1 MPRPAWA
8 SYPLSFS
15 KMGVDTRQPVFSP
28 VAEGYAD
35 SLNVYFTLRAS
46 LKTRPGTVYMT
57 SDFLSADLPDG
68 AFDLWLSNNE
78 HFLIAV
84 QNGVLW
90 SYDFATSAWTVL
102 SATPP
107 TGLSLSFS
115 STGGTLPAGTYSYWA
130 TMTNMQ
136 GETTTFGPVSITTT
150 AVGEVSASISA
161 TVPAGQ
167 YGFNLYRSSAG
178 TIGTAYLAVTEAVQN
193 QPSATLVDTG
203 SSTPTLAPTT
213 NTAGFSPGTPVNF
226 ALLENVLVMGN
237 GLDHNWGLD
246 MTQGFVY
253 DQLFDLNQQFPPC
266 QYFVTHQEKIYASG
280 NQNFPGQTPTPSR
293 VFWCAADNPRDWTT
307 SGDAGFVDVE
317 KGVGRVVGLGAYEEN
332 VWIFKGDAYLGIYQL
347 SGTTYNTYVLLPM
360 FKFLTGFHR
369 TILPIGNDLLFQGL
383 DGIYSLKRLV
393 SFAGEINQSRISNPI
408 WENYSTL
415 PVSSMS
421 AGCAVWYE
429 PENIAVFFVDSSGDG
444 TLDKAYVL
452 SPPLDTE
459 FFVGQGVYKWS
470 TWELPPCS
478 YAFLYSSTAEGTFSI
493 ALCGT
498 DTSTGNAALLQT
510 IENDTDADGTIFPA
524 YLDTQFLYLNQPVT
538 SKLMRNLLAT
548 FYSLGD
554 VLFQLTD
561 YEGNV
566 AFSTAS
572 GQDSALTWT
581 NGSGVNWTDG
591 ASINWGTIQAL
602 TTNVPLA
609 GNSRAF
615 QVKIG
620 KLQNGFE
627 LYALSL
633 FYQFGGID
641 LR

>member
-1 MPRPAWA
+1 
-8 SYPLSFS
+8 
-15 KMGVDTRQPVFSP
+15 MGVDTRQPVFSP
-28 VAEGYAD
+28 VAEGFAD

-57 SDFLSADLPDG
+57 SDFPSADLPDG

-253 DQLFDLNQQFPPC
+253 NQLFDLNQQFPPC

>member
-1 MPRPAWA
+1 
-8 SYPLSFS
+8 
-15 KMGVDTRQPVFSP
+15 MGVDTRQPVFSP
-28 VAEGYAD
+28 VAEGFAD

-57 SDFLSADLPDG
+57 SDFPSADLPDG

>member
-1 MPRPAWA
+1 M
-8 SYPLSFS
+8 
-15 KMGVDTRQPVFSP
+15 
-28 VAEGYAD
+28 
-35 SLNVYFTLRAS
+35 
-46 LKTRPGTVYMT
+46 
-57 SDFLSADLPDG
+57 
-68 AFDLWLSNNE
+68 
-78 HFLIAV
+78 
-84 QNGVLW
+84 
-90 SYDFATSAWTVL
+90 

>member
-1 MPRPAWA
+1 
-8 SYPLSFS
+8 
-15 KMGVDTRQPVFSP
+15 MGVDTRQPVFSP
-28 VAEGYAD
+28 VAEGFAD

-57 SDFLSADLPDG
+57 SDFPSADLPDG

-130 TMTNMQ
+130 TMTNVQ

-280 NQNFPGQTPTPSR
+280 NQNFPGQTPVPSR

-317 KGVGRVVGLGAYEEN
+317 KGVGCVVGLGAYEEN

-524 YLDTQFLYLNQPVT
+524 YLDTQFLYLNQPIT
-538 SKLMRNLLAT
+538 AKLMRNLLAT

-561 YEGNV
+561 YAGNV

>member
-107 TGLSLSFS
+107 TGLSLTFS

>member
-8 SYPLSFS
+8 SYSLSFS

-28 VAEGYAD
+28 VAEGFAD

-57 SDFLSADLPDG
+57 SDFPSADLPDG

-107 TGLSLSFS
+107 TGLSLTFS

-161 TVPAGQ
+161 TLPAGQ

-203 SSTPTLAPTT
+203 SSTPTLAPTA

-253 DQLFDLNQQFPPC
+253 NQLFDLNQQFPPC

-524 YLDTQFLYLNQPVT
+524 YLDTQFLYLGQPVT
-538 SKLMRNLLAT
+538 SKLVRNLLTT

-572 GQDSALTWT
+572 GQDNSLIWT
-581 NGSGVNWTDG
+581 NGSSVNWTNG
-591 ASINWGTIQAL
+591 SSINWGTIQAL
-602 TTNVPLA
+602 TSNVPLV

-627 LYALSL
+627 LYAASL

>member
-1 MPRPAWA
+1 
-8 SYPLSFS
+8 
-15 KMGVDTRQPVFSP
+15 MGVDTRQPVFSP
-28 VAEGYAD
+28 VAEGFAD

-620 KLQNGFE
+620 KLKNGFE

>member
-8 SYPLSFS
+8 SYPFSFS

-28 VAEGYAD
+28 TAEGFAD

-46 LKTRPGTVYMT
+46 LKTRPGTVYLT
-57 SDFLSADLPDG
+57 SDFPSTLQADG
-68 AFDLWLSNNE
+68 AFDLWLSNNQ
-78 HFLIAV
+78 HFLISV
-84 QNGVLW
+84 QNGVLY
-90 SYDFATSAWTVL
+90 SYDFATSAWTPL
-102 SATPP
+102 SATVP
-107 TGLSLSFS
+107 TGLTLTFS
-115 STGGTLPAGTYSYWA
+115 SAAGTLPAGTYSYWV
-130 TMTNMQ
+130 TMTNQQ
-136 GETTTFGPVSITTT
+136 GETTAYGPVAITTT
-150 AVGEVSASISA
+150 ATGEVSAAITA
-161 TVPAGQ
+161 NLPTGQ

-178 TIGTAYLAVTEAVQN
+178 TLATAYLAVSETVQN
-193 QPSATLVDTG
+193 TPSATLVDTG
-203 SSTPTLAPTT
+203 SSSPIIAPTT
-213 NTAGFSPGTPVNF
+213 NTAQLTPGKPVNF
-226 ALLENVLVMGN
+226 ALLENVLVFGN
-237 GLDHNWGLD
+237 GYDHNWGLD

-253 DQLFDLNQQFPPC
+253 NQLFDLNQQFPPC

-280 NQNFPGQTPTPSR
+280 NKSFPGQTPLPSR

-317 KGVGRVVGLGAYEEN
+317 KGVGGVVGLGTYEEN

-383 DGIYSLKRLV
+383 DGIYSLKRLI

-415 PVSSMS
+415 PLSSMAS
-421 AGCAVWYE
+421 GCGVWYE
-429 PENIAVFFVDSSGDG
+429 PENIAVFFVDSTGG
-444 TLDKAYVL
+444 GFLDKAYVL

-498 DTSTGNAALLQT
+498 DTGTGDAALLQT
-510 IENDTDADGTIFPA
+510 SQTDTDANGTVFPA
-524 YLDTQFLYLNQPVT
+524 YIDTQFLYLGQPVT
-538 SKLMRNLLAT
+538 SKLVRNLLTT

-572 GQDSALTWT
+572 GQDNSLIWT
-581 NGSGVNWTDG
+581 NGSSVNWTNG
-591 ASINWGTIQAL
+591 SSINWGTIQAL
-602 TTNVPLA
+602 TSNVPLV

-627 LYALSL
+627 LYAASL